1 MFFMFIFSIIRFF
14 PNVYGTPPDLFFHR
28 CGIILFPRF
37 SDSLSL
43 SLSLSRLNWRR
54 IKRQNIYVKRKDKTF
69 LIRSHLQKK
78 PSKKVVAIS
87 FEVGKLLTCKSRKQL
102 DVEFYLSMQ
111 NLNKSLLENN

>member
-14 PNVYGTPPDLFFHR
+14 PRVYVTPPDLFFHR

-43 SLSLSRLNWRR
+43 SLSRLNWRG